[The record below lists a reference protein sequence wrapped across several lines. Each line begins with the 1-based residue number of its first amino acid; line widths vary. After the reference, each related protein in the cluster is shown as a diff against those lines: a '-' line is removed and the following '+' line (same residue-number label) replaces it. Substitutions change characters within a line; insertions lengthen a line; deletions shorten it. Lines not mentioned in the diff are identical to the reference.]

1 MRPPRVPG
9 ASPYPLPE
17 PLTGLSRLAL
27 DLRWAWSHAGD
38 ALWKRVGADL
48 WDRTLNPWLVL
59 QCVPLERLERLAG
72 DAAFVR
78 DLRAFEEA
86 EERYR
91 STATWRPSGVTSLPR
106 VAYFSMEFGL
116 HEALPLYAG
125 GLGVLAG
132 DFLKTAS
139 DLDVPLIGVGIL
151 WQQGYF
157 RQLIDARARQA
168 ELYPF
173 NDPASLPVQPVVGPS
188 GESLHVSLNLPG
200 RTILLRTWQ
209 VTVGRARLYL
219 LDSNNP
225 LNEPLDRGLTSA
237 LYGGAPE
244 ARLMQS
250 IVLGVAGWRL
260 LEALG
265 LEIELCHLNEG
276 HAAFVVV
283 ERARQFMERHRTTFQ
298 EAVWATR
305 AGNVF
310 TTHTAVPA
318 GFDAFSTG
326 EVERQRPYFDEY
338 LGRLG
343 LSWPDLLALGR
354 RNPEDPDEPF
364 NMAWLAVR
372 GSSTVNGVSRLH
384 GAISRRLF
392 SGLFPRWPVHEV
404 PVGHV
409 TNGVH
414 VPSWDSPWTDDLWT
428 RAAGKSRWQGD
439 VSALSD
445 AIRSLSDE
453 ELWSARA
460 HERQD
465 LVRYARERLT
475 RQLARRGHPERA
487 QSAARGVLRPDALT
501 IGIARRFAS
510 YKRPNLMLADPD
522 RLLRLLT
529 RDQQPVQL
537 LIAGKAHPQDDA
549 GKRLIQQWIE
559 FAERP
564 AARAHVVFLED
575 YDMRLAS
582 ELVQGVDVW
591 MNTPRSPWEA
601 SGTSGMKVLVN
612 GGLNLSTLDGW
623 WAEAFDPACGWALGD
638 GRDHSEDEGE
648 KRDAEQLYSLLE
660 EKIVPAFFE
669 RDAVGL
675 PRRWIAMM
683 RSSMAALAPQFSSV
697 RMLQQY
703 IERVYLPAAAS
714 VRRRLDDGARLARE
728 LDQWSQELEQHWS
741 EIDFGE
747 VTSEVADGQLSVSV
761 PVYLGE
767 IQPHAVRVELYAEP
781 QGEEEPLVV
790 QMKPTAPVAG
800 ITNAALYHV
809 TIRTSRPPWHFTP
822 RVVPFHPEARVPIE
836 ITLIAWQH

>member
-1 MRPPRVPG
+1 
-9 ASPYPLPE
+9 
-17 PLTGLSRLAL
+17 
-27 DLRWAWSHAGD
+27 
-38 ALWKRVGADL
+38 
-48 WDRTLNPWLVL
+48 
-59 QCVPLERLERLAG
+59 
-72 DAAFVR
+72 
-78 DLRAFEEA
+78 
-86 EERYR
+86 
-91 STATWRPSGVTSLPR
+91 
-106 VAYFSMEFGL
+106 MEFGL

-173 NDPASLPVQPVVGPS
+173 NDPAGLPVQPVFGPS

-225 LNEPLDRGLTSA
+225 LNEPSDRGLTSA
-237 LYGGAPE
+237 LYGGGPE

-283 ERARQFMERHRTTFQ
+283 ERARQFMERHRTTFR
-298 EAVWATR
+298 EALWATR

-354 RNPEDPDEPF
+354 RNAEDSDEPF

-372 GSSTVNGVSRLH
+372 GSSTVNGVSRRH

-392 SGLFPRWPVHEV
+392 SGLFPRWPDREV

-445 AIRSLSDE
+445 AIRGVSDE

-465 LVRYARERLT
+465 LVRYARERLA

-501 IGIARRFAS
+501 LGLARRFAS
-510 YKRPNLMLADPD
+510 YKRPNLVLADPD

-575 YDMRLAS
+575 YDMRLAN

-591 MNTPRSPWEA
+591 VNTPRSPWEA

-728 LDQWSQELEQHWS
+728 LDQWSQQLEEHWS
-741 EIDFGE
+741 EIHFGE
-747 VTSEVADGQLSVSV
+747 VTGEVADGQLSVSV

-781 QGEEEPLVV
+781 QGEEEPSSC
-790 QMKPTAPVAG
+790 
-800 ITNAALYHV
+800 
-809 TIRTSRPPWHFTP
+809 R
-822 RVVPFHPEARVPIE
+822 
-836 ITLIAWQH
+836 